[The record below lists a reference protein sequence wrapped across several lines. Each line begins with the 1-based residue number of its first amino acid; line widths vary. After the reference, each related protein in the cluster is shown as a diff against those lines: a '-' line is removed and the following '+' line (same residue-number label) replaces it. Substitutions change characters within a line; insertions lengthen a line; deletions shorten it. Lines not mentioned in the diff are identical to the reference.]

1 MDEPAFA
8 ERDEVFRAGQGF
20 DPYPLVKVIA
30 APLYF
35 GMDLLPLPLVVVGDE
50 EAGGNIPAFP
60 EARPWFNSLLW
71 LNSHPLQRPVFVHLP
86 GRPAVPAAEHRP
98 LTFHAELCPAL
109 PAHVQGLVQAFRP
122 PGKRDLKFRIAL
134 VPVVVIGQFPLHDGE
149 DLLCGH
155 GRRLF
160 RRQDALERC
169 PQADFPAGGQVPYRR
184 LQVVA
189 VHHERD
195 DGHPEQA
202 GKLGEREGQAGVRPD
217 VGIAR
222 FGVDDDDVA
231 PVNDLLDV
239 PHERQVADELARS
252 QASHLP
258 VYPFAE
264 CLEAFQLGDVVC
276 PVRPHGK
283 RGHVEVH
290 EGMVRAEQE
299 VGRLDARHVFLPDF
313 QPVADGVEPADQVH
327 EGKEEKVLPRRR
339 HFAVKGRGVY
349 LPPLPCS
356 QAAPIVASVRAYV
369 ARMYPAAAF
378 GTGGMTTS
386 VR

>member
-1 MDEPAFA
+1 M
-8 ERDEVFRAGQGF
+8 
-20 DPYPLVKVIA
+20 
-30 APLYF
+30 
-35 GMDLLPLPLVVVGDE
+35 
-50 EAGGNIPAFP
+50 
-60 EARPWFNSLLW
+60 
-71 LNSHPLQRPVFVHLP
+71 
-86 GRPAVPAAEHRP
+86 
-98 LTFHAELCPAL
+98 
-109 PAHVQGLVQAFRP
+109 QAFRP
-122 PGKRDLKFRIAL
+122 RGERDPKLRIAL
-134 VPVVVIGQFPLHDGE
+134 VLIVVVGQFPLHDGE

-169 PQADFPAGGQVPYRR
+169 PQADFLAGGQVPYRR

-202 GKLGEREGQAGVRPD
+202 GKLGDREGQAGVRPD

-239 PHERQVADELARS
+239 PHERQVADELACS

-258 VYPFAE
+258 VYPFSE
-264 CLEAFQLGDVVC
+264 GFKAFQLGYVVG

-299 VGRLDARHVFLPDF
+299 VGRFYALHVFLPDF
-313 QPVADGVEPADQVH
+313 QPVADGIEPADQVH
-327 EGKEEKVLPRRR
+327 EGQEEKVLPGRR
-339 HFAVKGRGVY
+339 HFAVKGGGIY
-349 LPPLPCS
+349 FPPLPCS
-356 QAAPIVASVRAYV
+356 QAAPIVTAVRTYV
-369 ARMYPAAAF
+369 ARRVSGSLRLQAARVRLRPADYFRLRLPAHIV
-378 GTGGMTTS
+378 TRTP
-386 VR
+386 VRGFRPSI